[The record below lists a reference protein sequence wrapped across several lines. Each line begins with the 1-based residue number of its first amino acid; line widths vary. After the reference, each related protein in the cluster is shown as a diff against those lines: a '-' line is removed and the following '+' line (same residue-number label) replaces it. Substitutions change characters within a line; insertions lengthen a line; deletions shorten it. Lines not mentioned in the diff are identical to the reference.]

1 MTHDDNNYVVD
12 PEKCNFCLDCI
23 SPCPTGSIDNWRI
36 VASAYSL
43 QEQFS
48 WSELPVQEQIEI
60 ETAAQS
66 GGDVEASDDEAARL
80 IAEAHLGAGGKSVA
94 PASAGKPK
102 INLFNRGAPALATV
116 SGNFRLTDP
125 NADNDVRHV
134 ILDFG
139 GAVFPV
145 LEGQSIGIVAPGAD
159 KDGKPHKIR
168 LYSIASPRE
177 GEKSGA
183 NNLSLTVK
191 REGDGVCSNYICDLK
206 KGDQVQVTGPFGATF
221 LMPDDPSANILMIC
235 TGTGSAPFRGF
246 TERRRR
252 NHKDAPGRMML
263 YFGARRPEEL
273 PYFGPLQKV
282 PDGLLRKHFCL
293 FARAGRAEDLCAG
306 PHARD
311 ARRSRGISEERQDAH
326 LSVRPEGHGN
336 RRRRSLRRYLPQCRP
351 RLGGVTRRD
360 ARAGPLSRRDVLR
373 FECPVSVTNRTCA
386 RHRGRSVTDP
396 KRTSRRPF
404 RHPEQPAICERVPSQ
419 APCQQFSS
427 SLHSFKYKIV
437 FHNSKN

>member
-1 MTHDDNNYVVD
+1 MSTATATTAPKKQHLIDPEICIRCNTCEETCPVDAVTHDDNNYVVD

-36 VASAYSL
+36 VAAAYSL
-43 QEQFS
+43 EEQFS
-48 WSELPVQEQIEI
+48 WSELPLQEQIEI
-60 ETAAQS
+60 ETTAQS
-66 GGDVEASDDEAARL
+66 GDDTEASDDEAARL

-139 GAVFPV
+139 AAVFPV
-145 LEGQSIGIVAPGAD
+145 LEGQSIGIVAPGTD
-159 KDGKPHKIR
+159 NDGKPHKIR

-221 LMPDDPSANILMIC
+221 LMPDDPAANILMIC

-282 PDGLLRKHFCL
+282 PDGLLRKHF
-293 FARAGRAEDLCAG
+293 AY
-306 PHARD
+306 
-311 ARRSRGISEERQDAH
+311 S
-326 LSVRPEGHGN
+326 
-336 RRRRSLRRYLPQCRP
+336 
-351 RLGGVTRRD
+351 
-360 ARAGPLSRRDVLR
+360 
-373 FECPVSVTNRTCA
+373 
-386 RHRGRSVTDP
+386 
-396 KRTSRRPF
+396 
-404 RHPEQPAICERVPSQ
+404 RVPGEPKTYVQ
-419 APCQQFSS
+419 DRMRATPDEVV
-427 SLHSFKYKIV
+427 V
-437 FHNSKN
+437 FLKNPKTHIYLCGLKGMEAGVDEAFADICRNAGLDWATLRGVMRAQGRYHVETY